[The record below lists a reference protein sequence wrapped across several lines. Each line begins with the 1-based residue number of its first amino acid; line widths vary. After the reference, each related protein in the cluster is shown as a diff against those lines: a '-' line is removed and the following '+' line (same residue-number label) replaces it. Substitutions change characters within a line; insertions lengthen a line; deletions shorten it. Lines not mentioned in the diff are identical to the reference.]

1 MLVHRTW
8 NIIRNMRKAIM
19 ITALLAASL
28 SCFAAGTITVSGSAE
43 VSAVPD
49 MASFTLTA
57 SFTEQTTKE
66 AMDKTSAM
74 INEAIAI
81 LESEYGL
88 ADDDITTSYI
98 GVSPEYIYKDGER
111 VHTGQS
117 ASQSLEITIRN
128 MDSIGP
134 IYGRLSELD
143 GITLSSI
150 SLSSTKMAEALKAAR
165 IGAVNDAR
173 DKAET
178 YAEAAGAVL
187 GSVERISDSSPSY
200 APLFR
205 LEAASMDM
213 AGNSGV
219 TYRAGDVTARAEVS
233 ITYTLN

>member
-1 MLVHRTW
+1 
-8 NIIRNMRKAIM
+8 M

-66 AMDKTSAM
+66 AMD
-74 INEAIAI
+74 
-81 LESEYGL
+81 
-88 ADDDITTSYI
+88 SYI

-165 IGAVNDAR
+165 IGAVKDAR

-213 AGNSGV
+213 AGNSSV

>member
-8 NIIRNMRKAIM
+8 NIIRNMRKAII

-66 AMDKTSAM
+66 AMDRTSAM

-81 LESEYGL
+81 LEAEYGL

-143 GITLSSI
+143 GITLSS
-150 SLSSTKMAEALKAAR
+150 TKMAEALKAAR
-165 IGAVNDAR
+165 IGAVKDAR

-213 AGNSGV
+213 AGNSSV